1 MSFTG
6 NKRAIIDMVANMNHP
21 QKNWQ
26 VEGDARLFIP
36 ELARITKIRPMT
48 SLEKVF
54 TIELPT
60 GRSLNHR
67 PGQFVEV
74 SVFGVGEAPISISSS
89 PSRSN
94 GIFELC
100 VRNAGD
106 VTGAL
111 HNLQP
116 GERIGV
122 RGPFGHGFPIE
133 KFRGKD
139 LLFAPGG
146 LGLAPLRS
154 LINQVL
160 DDRAHFGRVIILYG
174 ARTPSE
180 LLFKDELEAWGRR
193 ADAELLLTVDR
204 GDDTWSGNVG
214 VITTLFKNISIY
226 PRNTVAV
233 TCGPPVMY
241 RFVLMELLGKG
252 ISEGNIYLSMERRMK
267 CGVGKCGHCQIN
279 NVYACQSGPVF
290 SYKEIK
296 GLEEAL

>member
-1 MSFTG
+1 MSG
-6 NKRAIIDMVANMNHP
+6 NRNNAPSA
-21 QKNWQ
+21 
-26 VEGDARLFIP
+26 ERLRTDDPLFMP
-36 ELARITKIRPMT
+36 MLARIIRADQLT
-48 SLEKVF
+48 ALEKVF
-54 TIELPT
+54 TVDLPS
-60 GRSLNHR
+60 GKSLGHQ

-94 GIFELC
+94 GRFELC
-100 VRNAGD
+100 VRRVGD

-111 HNLQP
+111 HRL
-116 GERIGV
+116 RIGDTVGV
-122 RGPFGHGFPIE
+122 RGPYGRGFPIE
-133 KFRGKD
+133 RFRGKD

-160 DDRAHFGRVIILYG
+160 DERALFGRVIILYG
-174 ARTPSE
+174 ARNPSE
-180 LLFKDELEAWGRR
+180 LLFKDELKRWSERG
-193 ADAELLLTVDR
+193 DVELHITVDR
-204 GDDTWSGNVG
+204 GDENWTGHTG
-214 VITTLFKNISIY
+214 VITTLFKDISVY
-226 PRNTVAV
+226 PRNIVAV

-241 RFVLMELLGKG
+241 RFVLMELMGKG
-252 ISEGNIYLSMERRMK
+252 ISEGNIYLSLERRMK

-290 SYKEIK
+290 PYAEIK

>member
-1 MSFTG
+1 MITNRTFPSMTDELQIF
-6 NKRAIIDMVANMNHP
+6 
-21 QKNWQ
+21 
-26 VEGDARLFIP
+26 LP
-36 ELARITKIRPMT
+36 EMARIVQIEQLTA
-48 SLEKVF
+48 LEKLF
-54 TIELPT
+54 TIELPA
-60 GRSLNHR
+60 GRSLDHR

-74 SVFGVGEAPISISSS
+74 SFLGIGEAPISISSS

-100 VRNAGD
+100 VRKAGD

-111 HNLQP
+111 HRLMP
-116 GERIGV
+116 GDRIGI

-133 KFRGKD
+133 HFRGKD
-139 LLFAPGG
+139 MLFAPGG
-146 LGLAPLRS
+146 LGLAPARS

-160 DDRAHFGRVIILYG
+160 DERAQFGRVIILYG

-180 LLFKDELEAWGRR
+180 LLFKDELKRWGERN
-193 ADAELLLTVDR
+193 DVELYLTVDR
-204 GDDTWSGNVG
+204 GDETWDGHIG
-214 VITTLFKNISIY
+214 VITTLFKDISIN

-233 TCGPPVMY
+233 TVGPPVMY

-252 ISEGNIYLSMERRMK
+252 IPEGNIWLSLERRMK

-279 NVYACQSGPVF
+279 NIYTCQSGPVF
-290 SYKEIK
+290 SYRDIK